1 MADGGERVGGAV
13 EAVRLAV
20 PCEVNSVFGLPLV
33 VVPGAPRLRG
43 EDPIRAVS
51 EEWILVTRGSVERGT
66 EFWLWSPLTGE
77 RRWLWTTEP
86 GKSDLVGDVEG
97 EWVVF
102 TRMGMWLPLVEWRL
116 YVRNVETGEVRVL
129 AEGDRTLGD
138 VGGLPVGVPLGFAPL
153 GTMAG
158 GRVAWV
164 EWYRGEGGSVRK
176 RLRVYE
182 LGSGG
187 VRTVVEVADPY
198 VEDVRWPSLGGRR
211 LAWVHDR
218 KEWADSEVVVVDL
231 SSGEE
236 RRFVPGGTP
245 TSGELSGDG
254 QFYVWDVGFRA
265 KFSLNL
271 DGGDVVRFANYEGQY
286 VRVVEQDAYW
296 TTDGAGQHR
305 AGVYH
310 VERRQTRFAV
320 ATEVVP
326 LGHGWFAL
334 KEGDGAFAI
343 VQWRWEGSSR
353 PGFTGIAVEPATVPA
368 SRGREGVEKESAV
381 PNWTVRVA
389 PGAAPSRST
398 CGG

>member
-164 EWYRGEGGSVRK
+164 EWYGARGGVC
-176 RLRVYE
+176 
-182 LGSGG
+182 GSGCG
-187 VRTVVEVADPY
+187 CT
-198 VEDVRWPSLGGRR
+198 
-211 LAWVHDR
+211 
-218 KEWADSEVVVVDL
+218 
-231 SSGEE
+231 SSG
-236 RRFVPGGTP
+236 
-245 TSGELSGDG
+245 
-254 QFYVWDVGFRA
+254 A
-265 KFSLNL
+265 
-271 DGGDVVRFANYEGQY
+271 
-286 VRVVEQDAYW
+286 
-296 TTDGAGQHR
+296 GA
-305 AGVYH
+305 
-310 VERRQTRFAV
+310 
-320 ATEVVP
+320 
-326 LGHGWFAL
+326 
-334 KEGDGAFAI
+334 
-343 VQWRWEGSSR
+343 
-353 PGFTGIAVEPATVPA
+353 
-368 SRGREGVEKESAV
+368 
-381 PNWTVRVA
+381 
-389 PGAAPSRST
+389 
-398 CGG
+398 